1 MKKYTTKL
9 FIFSA
14 VACMGVAIASIAGMI
29 DLPAILECIF
39 GGSGGGMLFAS
50 AGPGV
55 IVTDAPQEA
64 PNVPTSAT
72 TATTA
77 NLEDADLL
85 EQDLDKD
92 ITLFS
97 PDRYPL
103 DTITRNY
110 ARTKRKAGAQK
121 IGYPQIGYKPLTDHL
136 DVSAGAVV
144 SSSFSAPT
152 SSFDGSKEITKVYVK
167 PLNIDIW
174 RNHDTLLMRGL
185 KVKGNSKDDL
195 IFNGSQEFEH
205 DQMFWVS
212 KKEGEVLELTPIGG
226 MKGTGANS
234 NKFVVPPFGEGGDP
248 VMLVRMGQAKHE
260 LAMQT
265 DPYAML
271 PEIYEQYCQNFM
283 AQIEE
288 STFAMLTTTKKV
300 KIGFSDFEADNI
312 SSMRAEMEASFLW
325 SDIGEIRDGNNPVLF
340 TGGICRNIDNVLYYG
355 TEDGAYTL
363 TPEDYTTWLET
374 VFTGNNGSKER
385 VLLAGAKL
393 LSAISLLRE
402 SEKSI
407 SGSHGEETYLG
418 VRVTKIVHELGT
430 VRVVHAPLFD
440 ETGWG
445 DRGVILDIEHLSKR
459 DFIKLHAKE
468 IDLVGS
474 GQKNAKAKVL
484 QEVSCMVLR
493 YPDCHALIR
502 PIEKNS

>member
-1 MKKYTTKL
+1 MNKKIGFFL
-9 FIFSA
+9 FAMVAA
-14 VACMGVAIASIAGMI
+14 VATIAMGMGYEIPILSDLMAI
-29 DLPAILECIF
+29 
-39 GGSGGGMLFAS
+39 GSTSGALMMAV
-50 AGPGV
+50 GPGV
-55 IVTDAPQEA
+55 VVTDAPQPEG
-64 PNVPTSAT
+64 VTPTSAT

-77 NLEDADLL
+77 NLEDADLV

-110 ARTKRKAGAQK
+110 ARKKRKAGAQK
-121 IGYPQIGYKPLTDHL
+121 VAYPQIGYKPLTDTL
-136 DVSAGAVV
+136 VTLTADGT
-144 SSSFSAPT
+144 SSTAPT
-152 SSFDGSKEITKVYVK
+152 SKFTASSTNQALKVYVK
-167 PLNIDIW
+167 PTNIDIW
-174 RNHDTLLMRGL
+174 RTHDTLLMRDLTLNGT
-185 KVKGNSKDDL
+185 KDEP
-195 IFNGSQEFEH
+195 NVGSSSTFEH

-212 KKEGEVLELTPIGG
+212 KKDGDVLELTPIGG
-226 MKGTGANS
+226 MFGTGSNS
-234 NKFVVPPFGEGGDP
+234 KKNIVPSFNNPT
-248 VMLVRMGQAKHE
+248 LVRMGQAKHE
-260 LAMQT
+260 LAIQT

-271 PEIYEQYCQNFM
+271 PEISEQYCQNFM

-288 STFAMLTTTKKV
+288 STFAALTTTKKV
-300 KIGFSDFEADNI
+300 NIGFSDFEADNI

-325 SDIGEIRDGNNPVLF
+325 SDKGEIRDGNNSVLF
-340 TGGICRNIDNVLYYG
+340 TGGVTRSIDKVLYYG
-355 TEDGAYTL
+355 NGDGDRSLSA
-363 TPEDYTTWLET
+363 EDYTAWMEE

-385 VLLAGAKL
+385 ILLAGATL

-407 SGSHGEETYLG
+407 SGSRTEETYLG
-418 VRVTKIVHELGT
+418 VRTTKIVHELGLL
-430 VRVVHAPLFD
+430 RVIHAPIFD

-459 DFIKLHAKE
+459 DFIPLHAKE
-468 IDLVGS
+468 LDLIGS

-502 PIEKNS
+502 PKA